1 MQDSSA
7 VAAPAAAVTPASTQ
21 LCGSAKGRRAS
32 CPEANLPSR
41 SYRAHRQALEE
52 QQRAATV
59 FMSDKSKVR
68 LRCCVMTR
76 YQYCVGCELM
86 TPFLMAL
93 RPPDLSPKTLEH
105 MKRCESMCAACV
117 VCVFS
122 FRILARVYTFRHLCD
137 ASIRFFAA
145 EGIRSSFVC
154 SAFLLAVVALHC
166 FRGKSSTLPNLFF
179 GAHFRIAIVDLQDI
193 LEVTT

>member
-1 MQDSSA
+1 MHPARKPTCLLVPIEPTAKPWKSSRGLRRCSCRTRARYGYA
-7 VAAPAAAVTPASTQ
+7 VAW
-21 LCGSAKGRRAS
+21 
-32 CPEANLPSR
+32 
-41 SYRAHRQALEE
+41 
-52 QQRAATV
+52 
-59 FMSDKSKVR
+59 
-68 LRCCVMTR
+68 MTR

-93 RPPDLSPKTLEH
+93 RPRDLSPKTLEH

-137 ASIRFFAA
+137 ASVRFFAA

-154 SAFLLAVVALHC
+154 SALLAVVAIHC

-179 GAHFRIAIVDLQDI
+179 GAHFRIAIVNLQDI
-193 LEVTT
+193 LEVTTYAARIFRGC